1 MNNLIELDYDLL
13 SLLPPWYREILD
25 YQVICE
31 TEAQQFELLAAEIV
45 AIADNFFFQT
55 MDEGSVLQWE
65 QILGIVANPSTET
78 LDFRRARLI
87 NRISLRPPFTL
98 GFLYQRL
105 DELIGPGQW
114 EVTVDYPNYAL
125 YIKSY
130 AQNQSYAT
138 ELAVT
143 IGRIK
148 PAHIVYIA
156 SAYVSSPLAL
166 TEQISGATRQ
176 WNYIMSAW
184 SLGDLPFATDTP
196 TGVIKLPTIPSVQ
209 PALLADVANFV
220 SSDVYAARLNGA
232 LVIDAI
238 TKSVSGSTLTVTY
251 TVQPSQ
257 VNVITKVELIDA
269 YGNSLTSS
277 TCYVPVTTTQ
287 VLEHSIP
294 VQEGGAAQNG

>member
-1 MNNLIELDYDLL
+1 MNNLEFDYDLL

-31 TEAQQFELLAAEIV
+31 TEAQQFELLAQEIV

-114 EVTVDYPNYAL
+114 QVTVDYPNYAL

-130 AQNQSYAT
+130 AQNQPYAT

-156 SAYVSSPLAL
+156 SAYVSSPIAL

-184 SLGDLPFATDTP
+184 SLGELPFATDTP

-232 LVIDAI
+232 IVIDPV
-238 TKSVSGSTLTVTY
+238 TKSVNGNVLTVTY

-257 VNVITKVELIDA
+257 VSVITKIELIDA
-269 YGNSLTSS
+269 YGNALTSS

-294 VQEGGAAQNG
+294 VQEGGTAQNG

>member
-1 MNNLIELDYDLL
+1 MNNLEFDYDLL

-78 LDFRRARLI
+78 LAFRRARLI

-114 EVTVDYPNYAL
+114 QVTVDYPNYSL
-125 YIKSY
+125 YIRSY
-130 AQNQSYAT
+130 SQNQSYAA

-156 SAYVSSPLAL
+156 SAYVSSPIAL
-166 TEQISGATRQ
+166 TEQISGATRK

-184 SLGDLPFATDTP
+184 SLGELPFATDTP

-232 LVIDAI
+232 LVIDSI
-238 TKSVSGSTLTVTY
+238 TKSVSGNTLTVTY

-257 VNVITKVELIDA
+257 VDVITKVELIDA
-269 YGNSLTSS
+269 YGNALTSS
-277 TCYVPVTTTQ
+277 TCYVPVVTTQ

-294 VQEGGAAQNG
+294 VQEGVGTQNG

>member
-1 MNNLIELDYDLL
+1 MNNLEFDYDLL

-25 YQVICE
+25 YQVICK
-31 TEAQQFELLAAEIV
+31 TEAQQFELLAQEIV

-114 EVTVDYPNYAL
+114 QVTVDYPNYAL

-130 AQNQSYAT
+130 AQDQSYAT
-138 ELAVT
+138 ELSVT

-148 PAHIVYIA
+148 PAHIVYVNTP
-156 SAYVSSPLAL
+156 YVRTGILLSETIELSQRIYNYKL
-166 TEQISGATRQ
+166 GA
-176 WNYIMSAW
+176 WG
-184 SLGDLPFATDTP
+184 LGVLPFAEEEGQ
-196 TGVIKLPTIPSVQ
+196 GVIKMPETPSIQ
-209 PALLADVANFV
+209 AALLTDTANFV
-220 SSDVYAARLNGA
+220 SGDIASARINGS
-232 LVIDAI
+232 IAI
-238 TKSVSGSTLTVTY
+238 SSISKTVTGSTLEVTY
-251 TVQPSQ
+251 TVTQSQ
-257 VNVITKVELIDA
+257 TDAITSAELLDADGNV
-269 YGNSLTSS
+269 LTSS
-277 TCYVPVTTTQ
+277 TVYVPVSESTIMK
-287 VLEHSIP
+287 HIIP
-294 VQEGGAAQNG
+294 VAEGVVNSGN

>member
-1 MNNLIELDYDLL
+1 MNNLEFDYDLL

-78 LDFRRARLI
+78 LAFRQARLI
-87 NRISLRPPFTL
+87 NRISLRPPYTL

-114 EVTVDYPNYAL
+114 QVTVDYPNYAL
-125 YIKSY
+125 YIRSY
-130 AQNQSYAT
+130 SQNQSYAA

-156 SAYVSSPLAL
+156 SAYVSSPIAL
-166 TEQISGATRQ
+166 TEQISGATRK

-184 SLGDLPFATDTP
+184 SLGELPFATDTP

-220 SSDVYAARLNGA
+220 SSDVYAARINGA

-238 TKSVSGSTLTVTY
+238 TKSVDESTLTVTY

-257 VNVITKVELIDA
+257 VSVITQVELIDA

-277 TCYVPVTTTQ
+277 TCYVPVTSTQ
-287 VLEHSIP
+287 VFEHSIP
-294 VQEGGAAQNG
+294 VQEGSGTTNA

>member
-78 LDFRRARLI
+78 LAFRQARLI

-156 SAYVSSPLAL
+156 SAYVSSPIAL

-184 SLGDLPFATDTP
+184 SLGEFPFATDTP

-220 SSDVYAARLNGA
+220 SSDVYAARINGA

-238 TKSVSGSTLTVTY
+238 TKSVDGNTLTATY

-257 VNVITKVELIDA
+257 VSVITQVELIDA

-277 TCYVPVTTTQ
+277 TCYVPVTSTQ
-287 VLEHSIP
+287 VFEHSIP
-294 VQEGGAAQNG
+294 VQEGSGTTNA

>member
-1 MNNLIELDYDLL
+1 MNNLEFDYDLL

-130 AQNQSYAT
+130 AQNQPYAT

-156 SAYVSSPLAL
+156 SAYVSSPIAL

-184 SLGDLPFATDTP
+184 SLGELPFATDTP

-232 LVIDAI
+232 LVIDSI
-238 TKSVSGSTLTVTY
+238 TKSVDGNTLTVTY

-257 VNVITKVELIDA
+257 VDAITKVELIDA
-269 YGNSLTSS
+269 YGNALTSS
-277 TCYVPVTTTQ
+277 TCYMPVVATQ

-294 VQEGGAAQNG
+294 VQEGVGTQNG

>member
-31 TEAQQFELLAAEIV
+31 TEAQQFELLAQEIV

-78 LDFRRARLI
+78 LGFRQARLI
-87 NRISLRPPFTL
+87 NRISLRPPYTL

-114 EVTVDYPNYAL
+114 QVTVDYPNYAL
-125 YIKSY
+125 YIRSY
-130 AQNQSYAT
+130 SQNQSYAA

-156 SAYVSSPLAL
+156 SAYVSSPIAL
-166 TEQISGATRQ
+166 TEQISGATRK

-184 SLGDLPFATDTP
+184 SLGELPFAPDTP
-196 TGVIKLPTIPSVQ
+196 TGVIKWPTIPSVQ
-209 PALLADVANFV
+209 PALLAGVANFV

-232 LVIDAI
+232 LVIDSI
-238 TKSVSGSTLTVTY
+238 TKSASGNTLTGTY
-251 TVQPSQ
+251 TVRPFQ
-257 VNVITKVELIDA
+257 VDVIT
-269 YGNSLTSS
+269 
-277 TCYVPVTTTQ
+277 Q
-287 VLEHSIP
+287 VDLNVAHGSAP
-294 VQEGGAAQNG
+294 PPSP